1 MMAPKK
7 KPEDKFDS
15 RLAQM
20 FNKDLLNTL
29 TPPELVL
36 LEYFYGFRDKTSL
49 DRKVP
54 PAGSSERTALWEGVQ
69 RKLVKGRGDG
79 GGS

>member
-1 MMAPKK
+1 MALKR
-7 KPEDKFDS
+7 KPENKFDS

-29 TPPELVL
+29 TLPELVL